1 MPQSTVQAIRS
12 YRTGPPGTARIEVLE
27 TSGAG
32 VIRDNKMG
40 TCGCIGVLPRG
51 PEDIFVPVPDS
62 ASFHLNFGDP
72 KDARW
77 ILDRTGTQLAAD
89 WMAGWHYT
97 AAGRGMMW
105 VLRPGLGGRR
115 ASVTVKNRL
124 GGDALRVSAANSG
137 RWAGK
142 RNWIEQTPVLVATK
156 RTFTLRAP
164 GVKKNEFIGGEAV
177 FSSVSGR
184 RYRIIGNTEA
194 NEAGDVIFTVSPQYS
209 LLQDGI
215 SGPTAIAGRAD
226 YRSFRA
232 LAGTVSFAAQ
242 VNLAGTAQINGLVVT
257 GTGTL
262 FMRELRVGD
271 NVYFEGEARSV
282 ESITSDTTLTLEEEF
297 TTTTASNVT
306 LSRNNLTLIGT
317 GTSFNTEATPGMRLY
332 VNIETPERT
341 LRQIRTVRS
350 IESNTSLTLESG
362 FTQGFTNSAVER
374 PNLVVTGT
382 GTSFNTDV
390 KPGQFII
397 DPNRGAGSIKVMRV
411 LSATQLEIERQFS
424 ADFTGAQLTTQNQKA
439 SISLDAGT
447 GEGIFVE
454 IGQGVKFPLTHFSL
468 SIIFNGSRVLYEPDV
483 SLDPEDS
490 LYIEPLINDGAN
502 NVTYRSGA
510 KNYQR
515 WITVENLWTGA
526 YTTAPGDD
534 VRPCNG
540 AGKALEVT
548 TNRAYVEAEFDYS
561 SIVGKNFYPDP
572 YGLPRAY
579 FRVERARAPLT
590 LEGNASSTG
599 VRIIGTAT
607 NFTATLVPGDY
618 LVANGEAR
626 KIRLVESDVSVVLE
640 SRFTN
645 DLSPLTQLTRAGYLE
660 VGRGYDL
667 TQSISPGGFFL
678 VSYEQGLTQGYDGDT
693 TNINPW
699 TYLKHLDPEES
710 TLIRE
715 TFGKQQGLLRLAIPG
730 VDAVSVKKGMCAW
743 AEAYA
748 HEAIIEIP
756 ANFGTAVAA
765 EAYINQEVGRSDFA
779 SCCFP
784 SYGFVSSPYGAGDR
798 LVPLTGDWHGGQSR
812 YAVDSEGYHTIF
824 AGNNAAMRRITR
836 LPVNIS
842 PKDEAIL
849 NSTGIVPIKTVQGN
863 IVPFGANSLAISDV
877 FRLLTTARIQRNIIH
892 VFLEAPAIQEL
903 LFQPNSPALSQMLRL
918 VIDSY
923 ARKEYNKGVFTN
935 EVSYEDAVKIT
946 ILEGRGTSAGQIEF
960 DRVRDV
966 LVDIVNG
973 QRVATLEFIPTGPLQ
988 VLKIYAGPNLLT
1000 ANFGASV
1007 NQASI

>member
-1 MPQSTVQAIRS
+1 MPQSAVQSIRTYS
-12 YRTGPPGTARIEVLE
+12 TGPVGAARVEVLE

-40 TCGCIGVLPRG
+40 TCGCVGILPRG
-51 PEDIFVPVPDS
+51 PEDVFVPVPDS

-72 KDARW
+72 KDSRW
-77 ILDRTGTQLAAD
+77 VLDRTGTHLTAD
-89 WMAGWHYT
+89 WVAGWHYT
-97 AAGRGMMW
+97 SAGRGMLW
-105 VLRPGLGGRR
+105 VMRPGLGGRR
-115 ASVTVKNRL
+115 ASVTIKNRL
-124 GGDALRVSAANSG
+124 GGDALRISGANAG
-137 RWAGK
+137 RWAGQK
-142 RNWIEQTPVLVATK
+142 NWIAETPVLVATK
-156 RTFTLRAP
+156 RTFTLHAP
-164 GVKKNEFIGGEAV
+164 GVKKNEFMGGDAL
-177 FSSVSGR
+177 FSSVNGR

-194 NEAGDVIFTVSPQYS
+194 NEAGFVIFTVSPQYS

-226 YRSFRA
+226 YRSFRPIT
-232 LAGTVSFAAQ
+232 GTASYAAQ
-242 VNLAGTAQINGLVVT
+242 VNMAGTAQINGQVVT
-257 GTGTL
+257 GTGTM

-271 NVYFEGEARSV
+271 NIYFEGEARSV
-282 ESITSDTTLTLEEEF
+282 ESISSDTTLTIEEAF
-297 TTTTASNVT
+297 TTTTATDVT
-306 LSRNNLTLIGT
+306 LSRNNLTLVGS
-317 GTSFNTEATPGMRLY
+317 GTSFNAEVTPGMRLY

-341 LRQIRTVRS
+341 LRQVRTVRS

-362 FTQGFTNSAVER
+362 FTQGFTNSVVEY
-374 PNLVVTGT
+374 PNLIVTGV
-382 GTSFNTDV
+382 GTSFTADV
-390 KPGQFII
+390 RPGQFIL
-397 DPNRGAGSIKVMRV
+397 DPNRAGSVKVMRV
-411 LSATQLEIERQFS
+411 ISATQLEVERQFS
-424 ADFTGAQLTTQNQKA
+424 ANFTGAQLTTQNQKA
-439 SISLDAGT
+439 SIVLEPGA

-454 IGQGVKFPLTHFSL
+454 IGQGTKFPLTHFSI

-490 LYIEPLINDGAN
+490 LYIEPVINDGVN
-502 NVTYRSGA
+502 NVAYRSGA

-540 AGKALEVT
+540 AGQVLEVT
-548 TNRAYVEAEFDYS
+548 TNRAYTDAAFDYAAA
-561 SIVGKNFYPDP
+561 VGRNFYPDP

-579 FRVERARAPLT
+579 FRIERAKAPLI
-590 LEGNASSTG
+590 LEGHVSTTG
-599 VRIIGTAT
+599 VRVIGTAT
-607 NFTATLVPGDY
+607 NFRSTLAPGDY
-618 LVANGEAR
+618 VVANGEAR
-626 KIRLVESDVSVVLE
+626 KVRLVESDVSVILE
-640 SRFTN
+640 SRFTR
-645 DLSPLTQLTRAGYLE
+645 DLPPLTSLTRAGYLE
-660 VGRGYDL
+660 VGRGYNL
-667 TQSISPGGFFL
+667 SQSISSGGFFL
-678 VSYEQGLTQGYDGDT
+678 VSYEEGLSQGYDGDT
-693 TNINPW
+693 TSINPW
-699 TYLKHLDPEES
+699 TYLKHLDTEDS
-710 TLIRE
+710 SLIRE
-715 TFGKQQGLLRLAIPG
+715 TFGRQQGLIRLAIPG

-779 SCCFP
+779 SACFP
-784 SYGFVSSPYGAGDR
+784 SYAFVSSPYGAGDR

-812 YAVDSEGYHTIF
+812 YAVDSEGYHMIF
-824 AGNNAAMRRITR
+824 AGNNAAMRRINR

-849 NSTGIVPIKTVQGN
+849 NSAGIVPIKTVQGN
-863 IVPFGANSLAISDV
+863 IVPYGANSLAVSDV

-892 VFLEAPAIQEL
+892 VFLEAPSIQEL
-903 LFQPNSPALSQMLRL
+903 LFQPNSPALAQMLRL
-918 VIDSY
+918 VIDGY

-973 QRVATLEFIPTGPLQ
+973 QRIATLEFIPTGPLQ
-988 VLKIYAGPNLLT
+988 VLKVYCGPNLLT